1 MDHSDHLKL
10 LTKGIPKPGGV
21 WGEFGS
27 GRGAFTLALA
37 ELIGPTGTI
46 HSVDKNGGVLDEQAH
61 AVQRRFAN
69 QAPRMHYLTADYTQ
83 RLDLPA
89 LDGVLMANALHFQR
103 KKGAVLRLILNYLRP
118 GGSFILVEYNIDRGN
133 PWVPHPI
140 SLKSWE
146 VLAKEC
152 GYENTRILAG
162 RPSRFLVE
170 IYSAISYKQGNGD

>member
-46 HSVDKNGGVLDEQAH
+46 HSVDKNGGVLNEQAH

-162 RPSRFLVE
+162 RPSRFLGE
-170 IYSAISYKQGNGD
+170 IYSAISYKHGNDD